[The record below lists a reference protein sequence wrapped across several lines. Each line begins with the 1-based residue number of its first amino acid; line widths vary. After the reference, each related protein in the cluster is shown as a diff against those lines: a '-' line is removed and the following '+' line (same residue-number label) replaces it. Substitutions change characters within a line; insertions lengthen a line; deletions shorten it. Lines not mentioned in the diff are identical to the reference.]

1 MPFKTIMVLL
11 NDSSR
16 TEQLLDAASALA
28 RQFDAHLVGL
38 YILPTAKIYADVGLV
53 ATPMVFEG
61 YRDLFKSKLAE
72 VRKKFEARAKQD
84 GLKAEW
90 RTVNS
95 IFPEIAES
103 AIAHSRSAE
112 LVVTSQI
119 DYGPDGSIEQDFV
132 VRLVMESGRPV
143 LIIPRKGSFAPRG
156 EGIAEK
162 AIVGINGTKES
173 TRAMFD
179 ALPLLRLVKET
190 RLVWV
195 DPYKES
201 EAAGSVPGAE
211 EAAVLARHGIKAV
224 AEPKFNLLGVQATTN
239 PGTPVLAFAAV
250 LLVGGL
256 MLILL
261 TYTRSVWVRLKSKDD
276 GVEVA
281 VAGRSYTNK
290 AGLEKEL
297 KYLLAELKDNL
308 ERSA

>member
-1 MPFKTIMVLL
+1 MPFKTILVLL

-38 YILPTAKIYADVGLV
+38 YILPTAKIYADVGMV

-61 YRDLFKSKLAE
+61 YRDLFQSKLAE

-90 RTVNS
+90 RAVNS
-95 IFPEIAES
+95 KFPEIAES

-119 DYGPDGSIEQDFV
+119 DYGPDGSIEQDLV

-224 AEPKFNLLGVQATTN
+224 AEPMMTDGYNAGEALLMRANDLGADLLVMGAYAHSRMREFVFGGATRHVLEHMTI
-239 PGTPVLAFAAV
+239 PVL
-250 LLVGGL
+250 
-256 MLILL
+256 M
-261 TYTRSVWVRLKSKDD
+261 SH
-276 GVEVA
+276 
-281 VAGRSYTNK
+281 
-290 AGLEKEL
+290 
-297 KYLLAELKDNL
+297 
-308 ERSA
+308 

>member
-224 AEPKFNLLGVQATTN
+224 AEPMMTDGYNAGEALLMRASDLGADLLVMGAYAHSRMREFVFGGATRHVLEHMTI
-239 PGTPVLAFAAV
+239 PVL
-250 LLVGGL
+250 
-256 MLILL
+256 M
-261 TYTRSVWVRLKSKDD
+261 SH
-276 GVEVA
+276 
-281 VAGRSYTNK
+281 
-290 AGLEKEL
+290 
-297 KYLLAELKDNL
+297 
-308 ERSA
+308 

>member
-119 DYGPDGSIEQDFV
+119 DYGPDGCIGRQRFSPGV
-132 VRLVMESGRPV
+132 VIAGFRDGDQRCRNQRVGAFQVVVLERRLVDLRREGDLVLGVGLHRIEVLGALGESRIKDV
-143 LIIPRKGSFAPRG
+143 LAAFAQR
-156 EGIAEK
+156 IR
-162 AIVGINGTKES
+162 IVLF
-173 TRAMFD
+173 A
-179 ALPLLRLVKET
+179 
-190 RLVWV
+190 
-195 DPYKES
+195 
-201 EAAGSVPGAE
+201 AAGRKQ
-211 EAAVLARHGIKAV
+211 EAQG
-224 AEPKFNLLGVQATTN
+224 
-239 PGTPVLAFAAV
+239 
-250 LLVGGL
+250 
-256 MLILL
+256 
-261 TYTRSVWVRLKSKDD
+261 
-276 GVEVA
+276 
-281 VAGRSYTNK
+281 
-290 AGLEKEL
+290 
-297 KYLLAELKDNL
+297 
-308 ERSA
+308 

>member
-1 MPFKTIMVLL
+1 MPLKTILVLL

-38 YILPTAKIYADVGLV
+38 YILPTAKIYADVGLI

-90 RTVNS
+90 RAVDS
-95 IFPEIAES
+95 KFPEIAES

-119 DYGPDGSIEQDFV
+119 DYGPDGSIEQDLV

-211 EAAVLARHGIKAV
+211 EAAVLSRHGVKAV
-224 AEPKFNLLGVQATTN
+224 AEPMMTGGYNAGEALLMRANDLGADLLVMGAYAHSRMREFVFGGATRHVLEHMTI
-239 PGTPVLAFAAV
+239 PVL
-250 LLVGGL
+250 
-256 MLILL
+256 M
-261 TYTRSVWVRLKSKDD
+261 SH
-276 GVEVA
+276 
-281 VAGRSYTNK
+281 
-290 AGLEKEL
+290 
-297 KYLLAELKDNL
+297 
-308 ERSA
+308 

>member
-143 LIIPRKGSFAPRG
+143 LIIPRKGNFAPRG

-201 EAAGSVPGAE
+201 EAAGLVPGAE

-224 AEPKFNLLGVQATTN
+224 AEPMMTDGYNAGEALLMRASDLGADLLVMGAYAHSRMREFVFGGATRHVLEHMTI
-239 PGTPVLAFAAV
+239 PVL
-250 LLVGGL
+250 
-256 MLILL
+256 M
-261 TYTRSVWVRLKSKDD
+261 SH
-276 GVEVA
+276 
-281 VAGRSYTNK
+281 
-290 AGLEKEL
+290 
-297 KYLLAELKDNL
+297 
-308 ERSA
+308 

>member
-156 EGIAEK
+156 EGITEK

-224 AEPKFNLLGVQATTN
+224 AEPMMTDGYNAGEALLMRANDLGADLLVMGAYAHSRMREFVFGGATRHVLEHMTI
-239 PGTPVLAFAAV
+239 PVL
-250 LLVGGL
+250 
-256 MLILL
+256 M
-261 TYTRSVWVRLKSKDD
+261 SH
-276 GVEVA
+276 
-281 VAGRSYTNK
+281 
-290 AGLEKEL
+290 
-297 KYLLAELKDNL
+297 
-308 ERSA
+308 

>member
-1 MPFKTIMVLL
+1 M
-11 NDSSR
+11 
-16 TEQLLDAASALA
+16 
-28 RQFDAHLVGL
+28 GL

-224 AEPKFNLLGVQATTN
+224 AEPMMTDGYNAGEALLMRANDLGADLLVMGAYAHSRMREFVFGGATRHVLEHMTI
-239 PGTPVLAFAAV
+239 PVL
-250 LLVGGL
+250 
-256 MLILL
+256 M
-261 TYTRSVWVRLKSKDD
+261 SH
-276 GVEVA
+276 
-281 VAGRSYTNK
+281 
-290 AGLEKEL
+290 
-297 KYLLAELKDNL
+297 
-308 ERSA
+308 